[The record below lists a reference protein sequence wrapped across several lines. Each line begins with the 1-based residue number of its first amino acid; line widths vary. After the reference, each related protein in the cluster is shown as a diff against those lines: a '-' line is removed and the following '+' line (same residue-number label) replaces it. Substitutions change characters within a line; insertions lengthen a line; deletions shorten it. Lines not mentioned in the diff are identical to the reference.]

1 MKASLQAKMGQSM
14 TLTPQLLQ
22 SIRLLQVTSLQLE
35 QELQLVLERNPL
47 LEQEPEEEDLHPD
60 GEGDDAALEAAAWDE
75 LPEPMFLSG
84 GSYTGDP
91 DEDATARIAA
101 GESSDPR
108 QRLLQQLQLRCTA
121 QRPGHGRLV
130 AGLLRR
136 PRLSGSAIRRNW
148 PARAPRNCRMPCPA
162 SMTKASLAV
171 RQRLLLDGD
180 WPGMAAADPREC
192 LLAQLR
198 ALPASDARVLAL
210 RIVDDQLEALARH
223 DLPGLAGRLRASAA
237 DVAAAV
243 SPGAVAAAAPGGTA
257 AGAGTRLHRAGRDR
271 LACRRRLAGA
281 PEHPQRRRACAS
293 ARTRNRPPGT
303 RGMRG
308 LLDEARWLL
317 RGLGIRNETLLK
329 TARVLVERQQAF
341 LERGEEAI
349 APLTLKEVA
358 EEIGV
363 HESTVSRITTGK
375 YIQTPRGTLE
385 LKRLFAVR
393 LEGAE
398 VSGAAIKAMV
408 RRLIEDEPA
417 HAPLA
422 DEVIAAP
429 AGPPGRARRAAHRGQ
444 VPRTA
449 VDRAGADAPPGGSSQ
464 PRWRGWADLL
474 QGKKMRR
481 RSGCCWSTTT
491 RASSTR

>member
-35 QELQLVLERNPL
+35 QELLQVLERNPL
-47 LEQEPEEEDLHPD
+47 LEQEPE
-60 GEGDDAALEAAAWDE
+60 DDEKPAATGAGVAAQEAAAWDE

-84 GSYTGDP
+84 GSYAGDP
-91 DEDATARIAA
+91 DDDPTARIAA

-108 QRLLQQLQLRCTA
+108 QRLLQQLQLRCDA
-121 QRPGHGRLV
+121 RDLAIAAWWLDACDDRGYLEADPRELAGRGAAELASELPGV
-130 AGLLRR
+130 DESELLALRE
-136 PRLSGSAIRRNW
+136 
-148 PARAPRNCRMPCPA
+148 
-162 SMTKASLAV
+162 
-171 RQRLLLDGD
+171 RLLLDGE

-192 LLAQLR
+192 LLAQLQ
-198 ALPASDARVLAL
+198 ALPDHPARALAL
-210 RIVDDQLEALARH
+210 RLVDAHLDLLARH
-223 DLPGLAGRLRASAA
+223 DLAALAARLQAAPA
-237 DVAAAV
+237 DVEAAV
-243 SPGAVAAAAPGGTA
+243 SLVLSLQPHPVEQPPEPEPAFIIPDVITWRADGGWQVRLNGRSAP
-257 AGAGTRLHRAGRDR
+257 RLR
-271 LACRRRLAGA
+271 L
-281 PEHPQRRRACAS
+281 CAYAEQAS
-293 ARTRNRPPGT
+293 GHE
-303 RGMRG
+303 GMRS
-308 LLDEARWLL
+308 LLEEARWLL
-317 RGLGIRNETLLK
+317 RSLGIRNETLLK
-329 TARVLVERQQAF
+329 TARVLVARQQAY

-363 HESTVSRITTGK
+363 HESTISRITTGK

-422 DEVIAAP
+422 DEVIAAMLARQGIRVARRTVAKYREQLSIAP
-429 AGPPGRARRAAHRGQ
+429 ARARRRERGS
-444 VPRTA
+444 
-449 VDRAGADAPPGGSSQ
+449 APVARLG
-464 PRWRGWADLL
+464 
-474 QGKKMRR
+474 
-481 RSGCCWSTTT
+481 
-491 RASSTR
+491 

>member
-22 SIRLLQVTSLQLE
+22 SIRLLQVSSLQLE

-47 LEQEPEEEDLHPD
+47 LEQESDEEEAALA
-60 GEGDDAALEAAAWDE
+60 GEGDSAALEAAAWDE

-84 GSYTGDP
+84 GSYTGDM
-91 DEDATARIAA
+91 DEDATTRIAA

-108 QRLLQQLQLRCTA
+108 QRLLQQLQLRCNAHDMAMAAWWLDCCDDRGYLEGEPTELARQGAA
-121 QRPGHGRLV
+121 Q
-130 AGLLRR
+130 LRDAL
-136 PRLSGSAIRRNW
+136 PEVDSE
-148 PARAPRNCRMPCPA
+148 
-162 SMTKASLAV
+162 SLMAV

-198 ALPASDARVLAL
+198 ALPASDTRTLAL
-210 RIVDDQLEALARH
+210 RMVGEQLDALARH
-223 DLPGLAGRLRASAA
+223 DLAAIAERLGASAA
-237 DVAAAV
+237 DLSAAV
-243 SPGAVAAAAPGGTA
+243 SLVLSLQPHPVEQPPEPEPAFIVPDVIAW
-257 AGAGTRLHRAGRDR
+257 RAGGGWQVR
-271 LACRRRLAGA
+271 LNTRSAPRL
-281 PEHPQRRRACAS
+281 RLCAHAEQAS
-293 ARTRNRPPGT
+293 GHA
-303 RGMRG
+303 GMRG

-317 RGLGIRNETLLK
+317 RSLGIRNETLLK
-329 TARVLVERQQAF
+329 TARALVTRQQAF
-341 LERGEEAI
+341 LEQGEEAI

-422 DEVIAAP
+422 DEVIAAML
-429 AGPPGRARRAAHRGQ
+429 ARQGIRVARRTVAKYREQ
-444 VPRTA
+444 LSI
-449 VDRAGADAPPGGSSQ
+449 APA
-464 PRWRGWADLL
+464 R
-474 QGKKMRR
+474 MRR
-481 RSGCCWSTTT
+481 REQAPAPMARLG
-491 RASSTR
+491 

>member
-47 LEQEPEEEDLHPD
+47 LEQAPEEEEPAPAGD
-60 GEGDDAALEAAAWDE
+60 GDAATIEAAAWDE

-84 GSYTGDP
+84 GSYTGDM

-108 QRLLQQLQLRCTA
+108 QRLLQQLQLRCNA
-121 QRPGHGRLV
+121 QDLAMAAWWLDCCDDRGYLEAEPAELARHGAAQLQDALPGVG
-130 AGLLRR
+130 ADDLL
-136 PRLSGSAIRRNW
+136 A
-148 PARAPRNCRMPCPA
+148 AR
-162 SMTKASLAV
+162 
-171 RQRLLLDGD
+171 QHLLLDGD

-198 ALPASDARVLAL
+198 ALPTSETRALAL
-210 RIVDDQLEALARH
+210 RIVGEQLDALARH
-223 DLPGLAGRLRASAA
+223 DLATLAARLDATSAE
-237 DVAAAV
+237 VAAAV
-243 SPGAVAAAAPGGTA
+243 SLILSLQPHPVEQPPEPEPAFIVPDVIAW
-257 AGAGTRLHRAGRDR
+257 RAGGAWQVR
-271 LACRRRLAGA
+271 LNTRSAPRL
-281 PEHPQRRRACAS
+281 RLCAHAEQAS
-293 ARTRNRPPGT
+293 GHA
-303 RGMRG
+303 GMRG

-317 RGLGIRNETLLK
+317 RSLGIRNETLLK
-329 TARVLVERQQAF
+329 TARTLVARQQAF
-341 LERGEEAI
+341 LEQGEEAI

-358 EEIGV
+358 EDIGM

-375 YIQTPRGTLE
+375 YIQTPRGTME

-422 DEVIAAP
+422 DEVIAAML
-429 AGPPGRARRAAHRGQ
+429 ARQGIRVARRTVAKYREQ
-444 VPRTA
+444 LSI
-449 VDRAGADAPPGGSSQ
+449 APA
-464 PRWRGWADLL
+464 R
-474 QGKKMRR
+474 MRR
-481 RSGCCWSTTT
+481 RE
-491 RASSTR
+491 RAPAPAVRLG

>member
-35 QELQLVLERNPL
+35 QELQQVLERNPL
-47 LEQEPEEEDLHPD
+47 LEQEADEEEPVAAGH
-60 GEGDDAALEAAAWDE
+60 GDDAALETAAWDE

-84 GSYTGDP
+84 GSRAGDP
-91 DEDATARIAA
+91 DDDATARIAA

-108 QRLLQQLQLRCTA
+108 QRLLQRLQLHTDARELAMAAWWLDACDD
-121 QRPGHGRLV
+121 RGYLEGDP
-130 AGLLRR
+130 AGLAAQ
-136 PRLSGSAIRRNW
+136 GAVQ
-148 PARAPRNCRMPCPA
+148 
-162 SMTKASLAV
+162 LADGLPDACAETLLAA

-198 ALPASDARVLAL
+198 ALPASGTRALAL
-210 RIVDDQLEALARH
+210 RIVGEQLEALARH
-223 DLPGLAGRLRASAA
+223 DLVGIADRLEASAT

-243 SPGAVAAAAPGGTA
+243 SLVLSLQPHPVEQPPEPHPAFIVPDVIAW
-257 AGAGTRLHRAGRDR
+257 RAGGGWQVR
-271 LACRRRLAGA
+271 LNSRSAPRLRLCTYA
-281 PEHPQRRRACAS
+281 EQAS
-293 ARTRNRPPGT
+293 GHAV
-303 RGMRG
+303 MRG

-317 RGLGIRNETLLK
+317 RSLSIRNETLLK
-329 TARVLVERQQAF
+329 TARALVARQQAF
-341 LERGEEAI
+341 LEQGEEAI

-358 EEIGV
+358 EDIGV

-398 VSGAAIKAMV
+398 VSGAAIRAMV

-422 DEVIAAP
+422 DEVIAAML
-429 AGPPGRARRAAHRGQ
+429 ARQGIRVARRTVAKYREQ
-444 VPRTA
+444 LSI
-449 VDRAGADAPPGGSSQ
+449 APA
-464 PRWRGWADLL
+464 R
-474 QGKKMRR
+474 MRR
-481 RSGCCWSTTT
+481 RG
-491 RASSTR
+491 RAPAPLARLG

>member
-22 SIRLLQVTSLQLE
+22 SIRLLQVSSLQLE

-47 LEQEPEEEDLHPD
+47 LEQETEDDEPAAA
-60 GEGDDAALEAAAWDE
+60 GEDDTAAREAAAWDE

-84 GSYTGDP
+84 GSHASDA

-108 QRLLQQLQLRCTA
+108 QRLLQQLQLRCNA
-121 QRPGHGRLV
+121 QDLAMAAWWLDCCDDRGYLEGDAAELARQGATQLADALPRV
-130 AGLLRR
+130 DRAALL
-136 PRLSGSAIRRNW
+136 GA
-148 PARAPRNCRMPCPA
+148 
-162 SMTKASLAV
+162 

-192 LLAQLR
+192 LLAQLH
-198 ALPASDARVLAL
+198 ALPASDARTLAL
-210 RIVDDQLEALARH
+210 RIVSEQLEMLARQELPALARLL
-223 DLPGLAGRLRASAA
+223 DASPAE
-237 DVAAAV
+237 VAAAV
-243 SPGAVAAAAPGGTA
+243 ALVLSLQPHPVEQPPEPEPAFIVPDVIAW
-257 AGAGTRLHRAGRDR
+257 RAGGAWQVR
-271 LACRRRLAGA
+271 LNTRSAPRLRLCAHAEQASGHAGL
-281 PEHPQRRRACAS
+281 
-293 ARTRNRPPGT
+293 
-303 RGMRG
+303 RG

-317 RGLGIRNETLLK
+317 RSLGIRNETLLK
-329 TARVLVERQQAF
+329 TARVLVARQQAF
-341 LERGEEAI
+341 LEQGEEAI

-358 EEIGV
+358 EDIGV

-398 VSGAAIKAMV
+398 VSGAAIRAMV

-422 DEVIAAP
+422 DDVIAAML
-429 AGPPGRARRAAHRGQ
+429 ARQGIRVARRTVAKYREQ
-444 VPRTA
+444 LSI
-449 VDRAGADAPPGGSSQ
+449 APA
-464 PRWRGWADLL
+464 R
-474 QGKKMRR
+474 MRR
-481 RSGCCWSTTT
+481 RGQGPAPMV
-491 RASSTR
+491 RLG

>member
-35 QELQLVLERNPL
+35 QELQQVLERNPL
-47 LEQEPEEEDLHPD
+47 LEQEADEEEPVSAGD
-60 GEGDDAALEAAAWDE
+60 GDDAALEAAAWDE

-84 GSYTGDP
+84 GSHAGDS
-91 DEDATARIAA
+91 DDDATARIAA

-108 QRLLQQLQLRCTA
+108 QRLLQQLQLRCSA
-121 QRPGHGRLV
+121 RDLAIAAWWLDHCDDRGYLEGDPAELARQGAVQLADELPDAS
-130 AGLLRR
+130 AGALLD
-136 PRLSGSAIRRNW
+136 A
-148 PARAPRNCRMPCPA
+148 
-162 SMTKASLAV
+162 

-198 ALPASDARVLAL
+198 ALPASDARSLAL
-210 RIVDDQLEALARH
+210 RIVGEQLETLARH
-223 DLPGLAGRLRASAA
+223 DLPALAKQLGASSAEVATAVALVLSLQPHPVEQPPEPEPAFIVPDVIAWRAGGGWQVRLNTRSAPRLRLCAHAEQASGHA
-237 DVAAAV
+237 
-243 SPGAVAAAAPGGTA
+243 
-257 AGAGTRLHRAGRDR
+257 
-271 LACRRRLAGA
+271 
-281 PEHPQRRRACAS
+281 
-293 ARTRNRPPGT
+293 
-303 RGMRG
+303 GMRG

-317 RGLGIRNETLLK
+317 RSLGIRNETLLK
-329 TARVLVERQQAF
+329 TARVLVARQQAF
-341 LERGEEAI
+341 LEQGEEAI

-363 HESTVSRITTGK
+363 HESTISRITTGK

-422 DEVIAAP
+422 DEVIAAML
-429 AGPPGRARRAAHRGQ
+429 ARQGIRVARRTVAKYREQ
-444 VPRTA
+444 LCI
-449 VDRAGADAPPGGSSQ
+449 APA
-464 PRWRGWADLL
+464 R
-474 QGKKMRR
+474 MRR
-481 RSGCCWSTTT
+481 RERSPAPMARLG
-491 RASSTR
+491 